1 MPTVDWYFDFVS
13 PFSYL
18 QSERLDS
25 LGPRASIRFRP
36 VLFAGI
42 LCAHAHKGPAEIPA
56 KRAFTY
62 RFVLWQARQMRV
74 PFKFPH
80 EHPFNPLPLL
90 RLAIAC
96 DCTRDAVQR
105 IFRFVWRDGRLP
117 DLPIEWAELTQQL
130 GIADADARIAD
141 PQVKDEL
148 RRNTDEAIARGVF
161 GVPTLAVGN
170 DLFWGVDATDMARD
184 FIAAGCRYSD
194 AEYDRVAALP
204 AGAVRKE
211 AASGPVKKPKTRV
224 VGTAS

>member
-1 MPTVDWYFDFVS
+1 MPMVDWYFDFIS

-18 QSERLDS
+18 QCERLDS
-25 LGPRASIRFRP
+25 LGPRATIRYRP
-36 VLFAGI
+36 VLFGAI
-42 LCAHAHKGPAEIPA
+42 LSSYTHKGPAEIPA

-62 RFVLWQARQMRV
+62 RFVLWRAAQMGI
-74 PFKFPH
+74 PLKFPP

-96 DCTRDAVQR
+96 DCRPEVVTR

-117 DLPIEWAELTQQL
+117 DLPIEWAELAHEL

-141 PQVKDEL
+141 PDVKERL
-148 RRNTDEAIARGVF
+148 RRNTDEAISRGVF
-161 GVPTLAVGN
+161 GVPTLAVGSE
-170 DLFWGVDATDMARD
+170 LFWGVDATDMARD
-184 FIAAGCRYSD
+184 FIAAGNRYPN

-211 AASGPVKKPKTRV
+211 AAIEPSKKKTRV
-224 VGTAS
+224 VGTAT